1 MELGRDNGSNDGRL
15 EGGEQMGWIL
25 MAVLLLCAF
34 LYSPHITGMVLGCVG
49 IVLLVITVYRII
61 K

>member
-1 MELGRDNGSNDGRL
+1 
-15 EGGEQMGWIL
+15 MGWIL

-34 LYSPHITGMVLGCVG
+34 LYSPHIAGMVLGCVG